1 VDTPTPVQR
10 ESKHS
15 PHPNGFNVTFEK
27 DTKPKFEVMDITP
40 DMAKKILAHRN
51 KNNRPIRYT
60 HLEKLSEA
68 IEKGEWKVTHQGL
81 AFDKDGNLIDGQH
94 RLAAVL
100 QTRQT
105 VKMTV
110 ATNMDASI
118 FDVVDTG
125 SKRSTGDALDILGSE
140 HGRVVSA
147 ALKVWICYQKFPER
161 TWSGANIQ
169 QPSTTDITSI
179 YKGLAKTL
187 DSPVPPSL
195 WGHNNK
201 IKLPEYNTQKA
212 IALLKEAG
220 FEKGLKLQLWT
231 LPISRPYNPNGKK
244 MGELMQSDLKK
255 VGIHAQL
262 ITYDWPSY
270 LAKSSKGEHDLIQLG
285 WSADIPDPS
294 NFLQILL
301 TCDSIPSGSNL
312 SQWCNKDFDQLIS
325 KAMLQS
331 QQKKAEILYKK
342 AQFVFAQDIP
352 LIPIAYAYKYTAL
365 SKKVRGYYSKP
376 FGSERFYHLSLSK
389 NDFLCSSF

>member
-1 VDTPTPVQR
+1 MNSKSRLFKKYLKQLQQNNGEATQTPVQT

-179 YKGLAKTL
+179 YKERKDEIEALLSVIKKKHKNFKCFAPSLGLALSLLLL
-187 DSPVPPSL
+187 D
-195 WGHNNK
+195 
-201 IKLPEYNTQKA
+201 A
-212 IALLKEAG
+212 
-220 FEKGLKLQLWT
+220 
-231 LPISRPYNPNGKK
+231 
-244 MGELMQSDLKK
+244 
-255 VGIHAQL
+255 
-262 ITYDWPSY
+262 
-270 LAKSSKGEHDLIQLG
+270 G
-285 WSADIPDPS
+285 WSDVQIWEFWDCVTLGANLPPHSVILSFRNQLADPHFRKRHYGTQRYMLNAFIKCFNSYITNESMEKFIAPRHDTKMYKIQKPAKKQS
-294 NFLQILL
+294 SILEV
-301 TCDSIPSGSNL
+301 I
-312 SQWCNKDFDQLIS
+312 
-325 KAMLQS
+325 
-331 QQKKAEILYKK
+331 KK
-342 AQFVFAQDIP
+342 
-352 LIPIAYAYKYTAL
+352 
-365 SKKVRGYYSKP
+365 
-376 FGSERFYHLSLSK
+376 
-389 NDFLCSSF
+389 